1 LTDCFQEFDF
11 PEMSMGYCFQVWT
24 AQELFQD
31 SYPEPAKR
39 FLVSAKLSLV
49 SAKRFPELAK
59 PCRESNWQNR
69 AFRSCQEFA
78 IREFVRCPF
87 VLCQRHHQQYF
98 RCHLP
103 HWRRPLLHRLGPS
116 LE

>member
-1 LTDCFQEFDF
+1 
-11 PEMSMGYCFQVWT
+11 MSMGYWFQVWT
-24 AQELFQD
+24 AQDLFQD
-31 SYPEPAKR
+31 SYPEPEKP
-39 FLVSAKLSLV
+39 FLVSEKLSLV
-49 SAKRFPELAK
+49 SAKLFLAWAMRFPELAK
-59 PCRESNWQNR
+59 PCRESDWQNR